1 MTRAHSGDD
10 QFGRLRRRNGRG
22 QPPTGAANRKG
33 KGALFSAADPLP
45 EASAPALGAVSVRCS
60 SCGETTMLAPMEAA
74 RTLLPSLHL
83 PLIKRGHP
91 SWMRC
96 PSCHRFTWV
105 RLSIR
110 L

>member
-1 MTRAHSGDD
+1 MNKSHSAHD
-10 QFGRLRRRNGRG
+10 QFDRLRRRNGRA
-22 QPPTGAANRKG
+22 PAPTGAANRTG
-33 KGALFSAADPLP
+33 KGALFSAADRLP
-45 EASAPALGAVSVRCS
+45 EAAPALGAVTVACS
-60 SCGETTMLAPMEAA
+60 SCGEATLLAPMVAA
-74 RTLLPSLHL
+74 RSLIPSLHL